1 MWEYVIGGA
10 TIFGAFVAG
19 AALVNGR
26 FTRKHIDRLI
36 EEMRKEYKG
45 IHKNQEAMLKNQ
57 EIVLKNQEAMLKNQE
72 IMAAALQKA
81 LAS

>member
-10 TIFGAFVAG
+10 TIFGAFVAA

-36 EEMRKEYKG
+36 EKMDD
-45 IHKNQEAMLKNQ
+45 HLKKMDEHLTKHDKYFATLIEQHN
-57 EIVLKNQEAMLKNQE
+57 ELLKA
-72 IMAAALQKA
+72 I
-81 LAS
+81 ASK